1 MFTEARKI
9 RYSHLAMNQT
19 VHIAEILRFAQ
30 DSAVMHTASCG
41 YSLNKL
47 NDSNSAWILLSI
59 HLVLEES
66 ITCSTVIVKTW
77 PYDFSKVFGP
87 RAFLILDAETDSTL
101 AKCASLWTFVDT
113 KNGRPKE
120 IPREMIDAF
129 GIEPQA
135 FEVSYIRRI
144 TKYELTHCFGSFNV
158 LKRDLDTNGHMNN
171 VRYLEYAMEALP
183 LDFIIKEV
191 ELFYKQPLYA
201 GDTFLIYTGTDDEE
215 NIIVNLKRSDGQ
227 LCAYIKF
234 ISA

>member
-1 MFTEARKI
+1 MFSEDRKI
-9 RYSHLAMNQT
+9 RYSHLATNQS

-59 HLVLEES
+59 HLILEQP
-66 ITCSTVIVKTW
+66 ITCSTVTVKTW

-87 RAFLILDAETDSTL
+87 RAFLISDAETDSVL
-101 AKCASLWTFVDT
+101 SKCASLWTFVDT
-113 KNGRPKE
+113 INGRPKE
-120 IPREMIDAF
+120 IPKEMIDSF
-129 GIEPQA
+129 GIEPQV
-135 FEVSYIRRI
+135 FDVSYIRRI
-144 TKYELTHCFGSFNV
+144 PQYELTHCFGSFTV

-171 VRYLEYAMEALP
+171 VRYLEYAMEVLP
-183 LDFIIKEV
+183 LGYVVNEV

-201 GDTFLIYTGTDDEE
+201 GDNFLIYTGTDDEE
-215 NIIVNLKRSDGQ
+215 NIIVNLKRIDGQ
-227 LCAYIKF
+227 VCAYIKF